1 MSGRLETI
9 EVQITHQQLRSIINE
24 LANFN
29 VCMERFYD
37 PNSYPGDEIA
47 MSISSKE
54 AIILK
59 AVVDAQKTIVAQ
71 NMANTED
78 ETLQRIYSNAMNDL
92 HSIKIESDVF

>member
-1 MSGRLETI
+1 MARLETV

-37 PNSYPGDEIA
+37 SASFPGDEIA
-47 MSISSKE
+47 MSITSKQ
-54 AIILK
+54 AIMLK

-71 NMANTED
+71 NMVNTED
-78 ETLQRIYSNAMNDL
+78 KTLQRIYSEAMADL